1 MKDEKIFIKA
11 EALLRDSFLLASK
24 IFQSGFRPDYIV
36 GIWRGGTPV
45 GIAVQEYLDYAG
57 VETDHIA
64 IRTSHYTGID
74 QTTLNVQV
82 HGLGYLIRKV
92 NQQDSLLIVD
102 DVFDTGMSV
111 EAVLV
116 ELSKRARLNMPK
128 DIRIA
133 TPWYKPSKNKTGRLP
148 DYFIHKTA
156 QWLVFPHELTGLTD
170 EEVYRGKPE
179 IADIIISLHS
189 ANTKAGNA
197 TESNT

>member
-1 MKDEKIFIKA
+1 M
-11 EALLRDSFLLASK
+11 LASN
-24 IFQSGFRPDYIV
+24 ILQSGFRPDYIV

-45 GIAVQEYLDYAG
+45 GIAVQEFLDYAG

-92 NQQDSLLIVD
+92 NKQDSLLIVD

-111 EAVLV
+111 EAVIG
-116 ELSKRARLNMPK
+116 ELLKRARLNMPG

-133 TPWYKPSKNKTGRLP
+133 TPWYKPSKNKTERVP
-148 DYFIHKTA
+148 NYYIHETA
-156 QWLVFPHELTGLTD
+156 QWLVFPHELTGLTH
-170 EEVYRGKPE
+170 EEVCLGKPE
-179 IADIIISLHS
+179 IADIVASLHTS
-189 ANTKAGNA
+189 KQTV
-197 TESNT
+197 

>member
-1 MKDEKIFIKA
+1 MTMKNEKIFITAA
-11 EALLRDSFLLASK
+11 ELLRDSFLLASN
-24 IFQSGFRPDYIV
+24 ILQSGFRPDYIV

-45 GIAVQEYLDYAG
+45 GIAVQEFLDYAG

-92 NQQDSLLIVD
+92 NKQDSLLIVD

-111 EAVLV
+111 EAVIG
-116 ELSKRARLNMPK
+116 ELLKRARLNMPD

-133 TPWYKPSKNKTGRLP
+133 TPWYKPSKNKTERVP
-148 DYFIHKTA
+148 NYYIHETA
-156 QWLVFPHELTGLTD
+156 QWLVFPHELTGLTH
-170 EEVYRGKPE
+170 EEVCLGKPE
-179 IADIIISLHS
+179 IADIVASLHTS
-189 ANTKAGNA
+189 KQTV
-197 TESNT
+197 

>member
-1 MKDEKIFIKA
+1 MNMKNEKIFITDA
-11 EALLRDSFLLASK
+11 ELLRDSFLLASN
-24 IFQSGFRPDYIV
+24 ILQSGFRPDYIV

-45 GIAVQEYLDYAG
+45 GIAVQEFLDYAG

-92 NQQDSLLIVD
+92 NKQDSLLIVD

-111 EAVLV
+111 EAVII
-116 ELSKRARLNMPK
+116 ELSKRARLNMPG

-133 TPWYKPSKNKTGRLP
+133 TPWYKPSKNKTGRVP
-148 DYFIHKTA
+148 NYFIHETA

-170 EEVYRGKPE
+170 DEVCRGKPA
-179 IADIIISLHS
+179 IADIVISLRS
-189 ANTKAGNA
+189 IKQA
-197 TESNT
+197 T

>member
-1 MKDEKIFIKA
+1 MTMKDEKIFISA
-11 EALLRDSFLLASK
+11 EELLRDSFLLAS
-24 IFQSGFRPDYIV
+24 IIHQSGFRPDYIV

-45 GIAVQEYLDYAG
+45 GIAVQEFLDYAG

-92 NQQDSLLIVD
+92 NKQDTLLIVD

-111 EAVLV
+111 DAVIS
-116 ELSKRARLNMPK
+116 ELSKRTRLNMPG

-133 TPWYKPSKNKTGRLP
+133 TPWYKPSKNKTERVP
-148 DYFIHKTA
+148 NYIIHETS
-156 QWLVFPHELTGLTD
+156 QWLVFPHELTGLTL
-170 EEVYRGKPE
+170 EEVCRGKPE
-179 IADIIISLHS
+179 IADIVTSLHTS
-189 ANTKAGNA
+189 KQT
-197 TESNT
+197 T

>member
-1 MKDEKIFIKA
+1 MTMKDEKIFITA
-11 EALLRDSFLLASK
+11 EELLRDSFLLASN
-24 IFQSGFRPDYIV
+24 ILQSGFRPDYIV

-45 GIAVQEYLDYAG
+45 GIAVQEFLDYAG

-92 NQQDSLLIVD
+92 NKQDTLLIVD

-111 EAVLV
+111 EAVIS
-116 ELSKRARLNMPK
+116 ELSKRTRLYMPG

-133 TPWYKPSKNKTGRLP
+133 TPWYKPSKNKTERVP
-148 DYFIHKTA
+148 NYFIHETA
-156 QWLVFPHELTGLTD
+156 QWLVFPHELTGLTY
-170 EEVYRGKPE
+170 EEVCRGKPE
-179 IADIIISLHS
+179 IADIVASLHTS
-189 ANTKAGNA
+189 KQT
-197 TESNT
+197 T